1 EPEHQAERRRREQ
14 RGGITRPIGFGRGII
29 LVHHR
34 RIAGTAPT
42 HLLDG
47 NPEREQDAGAAD
59 DEREKSG
66 VEGERIGKRN
76 DPDEEEEQEGDQEKL
91 FPPITSA
98 IGRHSTTGL
107 VAGRFT
113 PTTLCI
119 SRSPRSACP
128 PCPRPARA

>member
-1 EPEHQAERRRREQ
+1 EADRRRREQ
-14 RGGITRPIGFGRGII
+14 RGRIARPIGFGRGIF

-34 RIAGTAPT
+34 RIAGAAPT

-66 VEGERIGKRN
+66 VEGERKGKRN
-76 DPDEEEEQEGDQEKL
+76 DPDEKEEEERDQRKL

-107 VAGRFT
+107 VAGRFF
-113 PTTLCI
+113 PTTP
-119 SRSPRSACP
+119 SFFRFPPACLP
-128 PCPRPARA
+128 PPPPPPPP